1 VTIRLYR
8 SNVRVNGKSYD
19 EPLLSKLIGDG
30 LRAELNTVS
39 FVTGQSEIDLDL
51 DSASPAV
58 LHPSLSDLIE
68 IPTKVSDIERVK
80 QQLTQL
86 PLRDLADSAI
96 ATLRSVHKLTD
107 TLGDD
112 LPALINSVKSTSD
125 RSGKTVDEASRAI
138 ADLQARL
145 DTTLASINQLAN
157 SGDRQINLRGAD
169 LHLLLLQS
177 AQTVARARDMV
188 NSLQSLT
195 AARAG
200 PRIDIE
206 ATLRDLAAAAASL
219 RGFAGDVEHNPQL
232 LLTGRRN

>member
-1 VTIRLYR
+1 M
-8 SNVRVNGKSYD
+8 
-19 EPLLSKLIGDG
+19 
-30 LRAELNTVS
+30 
-39 FVTGQSEIDLDL
+39 
-51 DSASPAV
+51 
-58 LHPSLSDLIE
+58 
-68 IPTKVSDIERVK
+68 
-80 QQLTQL
+80 
-86 PLRDLADSAI
+86 
-96 ATLRSVHKLTD
+96 
-107 TLGDD
+107 
-112 LPALINSVKSTSD
+112 
-125 RSGKTVDEASRAI
+125 DEASRAI